1 MEPNMTHNEL
11 ISATCAQPGCRR
23 FYTSDVATILDA
35 LAAVTA
41 EQIAAGRGVRL
52 KDIGTLKATYRA
64 PRMARNPKTGA
75 EVSVPATY
83 VPKMVFFKSIKD
95 AAAAVKGGA

>member
-1 MEPNMTHNEL
+1 MTYNEL
-11 ISATCAQPGCRR
+11 ISAICAQPGCKR
-23 FYTSDVATILDA
+23 FYTSDVSTILAA

-41 EQIAAGRGVRL
+41 EQIAAGREVRL

-64 PRMARNPKTGA
+64 HRMARNPKTGA
-75 EVSVPATY
+75 EVSMPATY

>member
-1 MEPNMTHNEL
+1 MTHNEL
-11 ISATCAQPGCRR
+11 ATAISNRPECKR
-23 FYTSDVATILDA
+23 FHARDVATILAA

-41 EQIAAGRGVRL
+41 EQIAAGREVRL

-75 EVSVPATY
+75 EVSLPATY
-83 VPKMVFFKSIKD
+83 APKMVFHKPLKD

>member
-1 MEPNMTHNEL
+1 MTHNEL
-11 ISATCAQPGCRR
+11 IQAIIARKGCRR
-23 FYTSDVATILDA
+23 FHADDLSTILEA

-41 EQIAAGRGVRL
+41 EQIAAGREVRL
-52 KDIGTLKATYRA
+52 KGIGTLKSTYRA

-83 VPKMVFFKSIKD
+83 VPKMVFHKPLKD
-95 AAAAVKGGA
+95 AAAAVKGGV

>member
-1 MEPNMTHNEL
+1 MTHNEL
-11 ISATCAQPGCRR
+11 IKAIRDRKECQLHAYEPHDLSI
-23 FYTSDVATILDA
+23 ILDA
-35 LAAVTA
+35 LAAVMA
-41 EQIAAGRGVRL
+41 EQIAAGREVRL

-75 EVSVPATY
+75 EVSLPATY
-83 VPKMVFFKSIKD
+83 VPKMVFHKPLKD

>member
-1 MEPNMTHNEL
+1 MTHNEL
-11 ISATCAQPGCRR
+11 IQAIIARKECRR
-23 FYTSDVATILDA
+23 FHVNDLATILVA

-41 EQIAAGRGVRL
+41 EQIAAGREVRL
-52 KDIGTLKATYRA
+52 KGIGTLKATYRP

-83 VPKMVFFKSIKD
+83 VPKMVFHKPIKD
-95 AAAAVKGGA
+95 AAAAVKGGE